1 MKQKDCTILNGW
13 IKSIVNHLW
22 WCCETCEGDEVELK
36 EKWLHL
42 LCHMV
47 SKHNWGNATKYTKC
61 MHSDWARETREKW
74 HG

>member
-1 MKQKDCTILNGW
+1 M
-13 IKSIVNHLW
+13 NHLW

-47 SKHNWGNATKYTKC
+47 SKHNWGNATKYTKF
-61 MHSDWARETREKW
+61 MHSD
-74 HG
+74 